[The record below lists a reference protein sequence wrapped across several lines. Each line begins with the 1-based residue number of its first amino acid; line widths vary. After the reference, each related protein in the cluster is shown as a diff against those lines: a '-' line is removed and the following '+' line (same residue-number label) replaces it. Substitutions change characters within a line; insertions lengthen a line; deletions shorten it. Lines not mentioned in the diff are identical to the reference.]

1 MTTALERLN
10 TATTEEATQAL
21 TRCCGST
28 RWVQAMLAVRPFR
41 DAEHLFAEATDAWA
55 RTGPEDWKEAFTH
68 HPRIGDVSKLR
79 EKFAATAQ
87 WSSQEQQGVAAADER
102 VLEALAQGN
111 RDYEARYGFIF
122 LVCAT
127 GKSAAQMLA
136 LLQGRMDH
144 APDAELRIAA
154 GEQAKITRIRLEK
167 LLAS

>member
-1 MTTALERLN
+1 MTPLERLN
-10 TATTEEATQAL
+10 TATTEEATQAF

-28 RWVQAMLAVRPFR
+28 TWVKRMLEVRPFR
-41 DAEHLFAEATDAWA
+41 DAEHLYAEAEDAWT

-79 EKFAATAQ
+79 EKFASTAQ
-87 WSSQEQQGVAAADER
+87 WSSQEQQGVSQADER

-111 RDYEARYGFIF
+111 KDYEARYGFIF

-136 LLQGRMDH
+136 LLQGRMNNP
-144 APDAELRIAA
+144 PDAELRIAA